1 MSNKLNQFNNNVEF
15 ASKDNTI
22 ADKLQKTEHGIL
34 VYSKKNEN
42 IDFDTFFTDMRLYLK
57 KMPKNN
63 VTENVFKLLNSNG
76 IFLGLYEKKKEF
88 SIYSRI
94 LLTTDNKLAGVVLET
109 ADLNIGFNG
118 ETDNIDNCIYA
129 TYFALIRAS
138 LKCNPETLKTDYD
151 LHKLC
156 TSYLFNLFLKSLGK
170 SNSFNKLQL
179 DGIHL
184 SCAYCYMR
192 HYLQLTHSS
201 AVSRLNRVF
210 IDVVDKNNLEKLL
223 PSFELV
229 SNYNSLKDIGKVL
242 ISLDVLSVNPNKIL
256 LLLIQ
261 NFGKLFFY
269 NIMGSL
275 PNLIAT
281 IIITNYPTDLVG
293 NVSSVNSK
301 LESIIEKFVV
311 QNYLNKLK
319 YSIISV

>member
-1 MSNKLNQFNNNVEF
+1 MSTKLNQFTNNVEF

-34 VYSKKNEN
+34 VYSRKNKI

-63 VTENVFKLLNSNG
+63 VTENVFKLLNNDG
-76 IFLGLYEKKKEF
+76 IFLGLYQSRKDF
-88 SIYSRI
+88 LIYSRI

-118 ETDNIDNCIYA
+118 ETDSIDNCIYA

-138 LKCNPETLKTDYD
+138 LKCKSDTLKLDYG

-156 TSYLFNLFLKSLGK
+156 VAYLFNLFLKSLGN
-170 SNSFNKLQL
+170 SNSFSNLQL

-184 SCAYCYMR
+184 ACAYCYMR

-210 IDVVDKNNLEKLL
+210 IDVVDKNSIEKLL

-242 ISLDVLSVNPNKIL
+242 INLNVLSVNPNKIL

-261 NFGKLFFY
+261 NFGKIFFY

-281 IIITNYPTDLVG
+281 IIITKYPTDLLG
-293 NVSSVNSK
+293 NFSSVNNK
-301 LESIIEKFVV
+301 LQSTIEKFVV
-311 QNYLNKLK
+311 QNYLNKMK
-319 YSIISV
+319 YSITNV